1 MEGFAWS
8 PELRFVLALGL
19 GFLVGMER
27 ERSRLGKKQHAHL
40 GVRTYSVISL
50 FGFGCAWLHTAGAT
64 WALAAGLVAV
74 AALVVFEYSVKAR
87 EGLTG
92 LTSETAGLLTFAIGA
107 LTVIADPWVPI
118 TLGVVATILLSEK
131 AEIERFI
138 ERLEQR
144 ELTAILRFLLV
155 SAIIYP
161 ALPDQPFTRFA
172 VNPASVWKIVILVSS
187 VGFAGYLLTKRYG
200 ARMGLWLSGVLG
212 GVVSSTAV
220 AVAMGRLAAQS
231 PARSRNALA
240 ASILASGVM
249 YPRIFVLVVAINP
262 DLARPLAW
270 RVAWLALVGLVLA
283 LTVRPPRDDER
294 NPDVASLSNPFEIK
308 PAMAFAAL
316 FVVLTVV
323 TRVVSERYGGAGVAI
338 LAAVVGVAD
347 VDPFL
352 LSLAGHASPVG
363 TPVVTAM
370 LIAMASNTVAK
381 GAYFAWLGVPARR
394 DAVWRYAVWALAHVP
409 VIAISP

>member
-1 MEGFAWS
+1 MEGFSWT

-64 WALAAGLVAV
+64 WALPAGLVAV
-74 AALVVFEYSVKAR
+74 AALVIFEYSVKAR

-107 LTVIADPWVPI
+107 LTVIADSWVPI
-118 TLGVVATILLSEK
+118 TLGVVTTIILSEK

-161 ALPDQPFTRFA
+161 ALPNQPFTRFA

-200 ARMGLWLSGVLG
+200 SRMGLWLSGVLG

-220 AVAMGRLAAQS
+220 AVAMGRLATQS

-240 ASILASGVM
+240 ASLLASAVM
-249 YPRIFVLVVAINP
+249 YPRIFALVVAINP
-262 DLARPLAW
+262 DFARPLAW
-270 RVAWLALVGLVLA
+270 RLAWLCAVGIALA
-283 LTVRPPRDDER
+283 LTVRPPRDDEP
-294 NPDVASLSNPFEIK
+294 NPDVSALSNPFEIK

-323 TRVVSERYGGAGVAI
+323 TRVVSERYGGAGVAV

-352 LSLAGHASPVG
+352 LSLAGHATNVG
-363 TPVVTAM
+363 MVIPAM
-370 LIAMASNTVAK
+370 LIAMAGNTVAK
-381 GAYFAWLGVPARR
+381 GAYFAWLGAPARR
-394 DAVWRYAVWALAHVP
+394 DAIWRYALWALAHVP
-409 VIAISP
+409 VIAISG

>member
-1 MEGFAWS
+1 MEGFIWI
-8 PELRFVLALGL
+8 PELRFALALGL

-50 FGFGCAWLHTAGAT
+50 FGFGCAWLHTVGAS
-64 WALAAGLVAV
+64 WAIPAGLVAV
-74 AALVVFEYSVKAR
+74 AALVIFEYSVKAR

-107 LTVIADPWVPI
+107 LTVVVDPWVPI

-161 ALPDQPFTRFA
+161 ALPNQPFTRFA

-240 ASILASGVM
+240 ASLLAGSVM

-262 DLARPLAW
+262 AFARPLAW
-270 RVAWLALVGLVLA
+270 RMAWLCAVGIVLA
-283 LTVRPPRDDER
+283 ITVRPPRDDER
-294 NPDVASLSNPFEIK
+294 NPDVSSLSNPFEIK

-316 FVVLTVV
+316 FVVLTVI
-323 TRVVSERYGGAGVAI
+323 TRVVSERFGGAGVAI

-352 LSLAGHASPVG
+352 LSLAGQASPVG
-363 TPVVTAM
+363 APVVTAM

-381 GAYFAWLGVPARR
+381 GAYFAWLGAPARR
-394 DAVWRYAVWALAHVP
+394 DAIWRYAVWAMAHVP
-409 VIAISP
+409 VIAFSG